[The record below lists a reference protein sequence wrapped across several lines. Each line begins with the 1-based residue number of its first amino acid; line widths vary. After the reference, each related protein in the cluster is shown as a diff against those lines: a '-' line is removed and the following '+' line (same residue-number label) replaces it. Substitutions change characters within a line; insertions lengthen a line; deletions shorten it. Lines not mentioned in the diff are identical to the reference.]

1 MRGLVMVVCVIAGMS
16 MGIRQ
21 GQTETVPAKPGA
33 APPTPPTC
41 TDGIPIRVF
50 AQIIGIVHYNSQ
62 LIVTISA
69 GSRAGVTRDW
79 TAHLLRRGSDDPLPG
94 GEIQIVRVEKTLSI
108 GKVRLAEDEILDNQR
123 VKLTSH

>member
-16 MGIRQ
+16 MGIGQ

-33 APPTPPTC
+33 APPPPPC
-41 TDGIPIRVF
+41 TDGAPIRVF

-62 LIVTISA
+62 VIVTISA
-69 GSRAGVTRDW
+69 GSQAGVTRGW
-79 TAHLLRRGSDDPLPG
+79 TGHLLRRGSDDPLPG

-108 GKVRLAEDEILDNQR
+108 GKLRLAEDEILDNRR
-123 VKLTSH
+123 VRLTSY

>member
-1 MRGLVMVVCVIAGMS
+1 MRRLVMVVCAIAGMS

-33 APPTPPTC
+33 APPPPPC
-41 TDGIPIRVF
+41 TDGAPIRVF
-50 AQIIGIVHYNSQ
+50 AQIIGIVPYNSQ

-69 GSRAGVTRDW
+69 GSQAGVARGW
-79 TAHLLRRGSDDPLPG
+79 TGHVLRRGSDDPLPG

-108 GKVRLAEDEILDNQR
+108 GKVRLAEDEILDNRR
-123 VKLTSH
+123 VKLTSY